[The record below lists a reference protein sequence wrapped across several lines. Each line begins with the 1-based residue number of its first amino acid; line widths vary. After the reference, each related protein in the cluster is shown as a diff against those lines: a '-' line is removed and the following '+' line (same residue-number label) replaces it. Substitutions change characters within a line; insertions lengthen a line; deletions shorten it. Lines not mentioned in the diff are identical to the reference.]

1 MSSNDAKGS
10 QPEKRSEDVD
20 STNSITKSSTT
31 TCEVDVPSSSERKVT
46 GMVVLSNEL
55 KEFYD
60 SHNVN
65 VGCAATTIIPH
76 RFIRLNP
83 RYDSNETL
91 KLLTKELQQDVV
103 DVGGAPNIQ
112 KVPWLDNRWGF
123 YALPNTFSI
132 ANSPCY
138 QTGRIYGMDVSSGA
152 CVAALLTNAYDKQN
166 GNDHPTNQEDLST
179 TNGSSSSS
187 SFRVL
192 DLCCAPGLKLCT
204 MADYFHAN
212 NKTTESTTTGT
223 KPTTTTIIGVDVSE
237 SRIALC
243 KRIIQKYH
251 IEDDSSS
258 ESSSPPSSSP
268 KILDSKNEHSTASK
282 TNMAEVDIRLYCQ
295 DGTTFGRQDRSTTNL
310 VFDSNVA
317 TEEYQQHGGKRKR
330 LNKSAKGRIKKRLRQ
345 LAQLDWNPNDVE
357 EAHDHNKTN
366 EREEEPPVPYI
377 KLFDR
382 VLVDAECSTDGS
394 LKHLEQ
400 KIKDK
405 KLAAS
410 SPVSETDA
418 TTDAAITPTT
428 NLLLT
433 DQTQLM
439 ELVNLQKKLI
449 ESGFLLLKPGGIMVY
464 STCSLSEEQNEH
476 VVQWLLDSYPEEA
489 SIIPLHFPL
498 ASSPGAI
505 SSDNMVTEG
514 KLQGTIRFAP
524 NLDPSKLFG
533 GGFFL
538 AKIVK
543 KSTTKK

>member
-1 MSSNDAKGS
+1 MSANDVEGDQLAKS
-10 QPEKRSEDVD
+10 SEDVD
-20 STNSITKSSTT
+20 SFPNSMTKSPTT
-31 TCEVDVPSSSERKVT
+31 SCEVGVSSSLHERQENVT
-46 GMVVLSNEL
+46 RIVLSNEL

-65 VGCAATTIIPH
+65 VCVETTTSIIPH

-83 RYDSNETL
+83 RFDRNETL
-91 KLLTKELQQDVV
+91 KLLTKELQQQDV
-103 DVGGAPNIQ
+103 DGGAPNSESDTTNIQ
-112 KVPWLDNRWGF
+112 KVPWLDDRWGF
-123 YALPNTFSI
+123 YALPGSFSI

-166 GNDHPTNQEDLST
+166 GEDHQTNQEEQST
-179 TNGSSSSS
+179 TNANGAESSSS

-192 DLCCAPGLKLCT
+192 DLCCAPGLKLCS
-204 MADYFHAN
+204 MADYFLSN
-212 NKTTESTTTGT
+212 NATTLE
-223 KPTTTTIIGVDVSE
+223 PATTTIIGVDLSE

-251 IEDDSSS
+251 IEYSSSS
-258 ESSSPPSSSP
+258 ESSSCSSEEKSNGR
-268 KILDSKNEHSTASK
+268 KKNA
-282 TNMAEVDIRLYCQ
+282 VDMRLYCQ
-295 DGTTFGRQDRSTTNL
+295 DGTTFGRQDRSTSNL
-310 VFDSNVA
+310 VFDLNVA
-317 TEEYQQHGGKRKR
+317 MEEYQQHGGKRKR
-330 LNKSAKGRIKKRLRQ
+330 LNKSAKGRVKKRLKQ
-345 LAQLDWNPNDVE
+345 LGQVDWNPNDVDEARDHAKADENE
-357 EAHDHNKTN
+357 EDSS
-366 EREEEPPVPYI
+366 VPYL

-405 KLAAS
+405 KAA
-410 SPVSETDA
+410 EADA
-418 TTDAAITPTT
+418 TAPSAAT

-433 DQTQLM
+433 DQAQLT

-449 ESGFLLLKPGGIMVY
+449 ESGFLLLKPGGNMVY

-476 VVQWLLDSYPEEA
+476 VVQWLLDSYPTEA

-498 ASSPGAI
+498 ASSSSSTG
-505 SSDNMVTEG
+505 SSDDMVTEG
-514 KLQGTIRFAP
+514 KLHGTIRFAP

-543 KSTTKK
+543 KSTAEK